1 MTATPLRT
9 DGQNMIEKRC
19 GKVAYELKLSDAV
32 AREILKLPIYITS
45 RYIFEEDIKN
55 IEAKLELIEDEK
67 VRQKLERKLRKAKKQ
82 LENAEGLKDILSK
95 HLEKNG
101 KYLAFCNPGDN
112 LDSIIEKAKEEDW
125 FDEINENQT
134 FLVVES
140 SRKDAENAMALRVF
154 EKSKGK
160 DLRILFSKNMLN
172 EGIHDEEITGEI
184 MMRPTRSYILFIQQ
198 LGRILSKD
206 REDFPM
212 VLDLVDNIHYFKEFR
227 LGIQRIIRE
236 AEARGDKRYDAKVL
250 EQFRIIE
257 EQEDFIRAFEE
268 IENSIEGYLNRTS
281 ISKTLE
287 IARILNSN
295 GVNLRKIQL
304 TKTQDGKHIPILL
317 KEIEQEGIDI
327 GKIIEEKGLDGE
339 FKYGEMIHGLR
350 QADKGYGSRKITEEE
365 RKEARKLGLITK
377 ERGRFSQTLEI
388 ARILK
393 ANGVDLSRL
402 QLTEFR
408 DGRVVKLRLKEIKQD
423 GVDVGKIIA
432 ENGID
437 GEFRYGENVSQLRCA
452 YRGTSRAKITDEEK
466 EEVRRLGIIKEKRR
480 WVIQALEILRILKA
494 NGVDLSKTQITK
506 GQKGKQV
513 PILLGDIKQDGIDIQ
528 KIITENGLDT
538 EYEYGK
544 NVKKLRSAYKG
555 YGTCAITEEE
565 KEEVRKLGLIS
576 EKTKSVVAETLEIA
590 RILKANGVDLSKVQL
605 TRRQHGKSE
614 SILLKE
620 IKQEGIDIEKII
632 EENGLDGNFEYGK
645 KIIILRTTYNG
656 KGSYKIT
663 AQEKEGVEQLG
674 IIPWETKSIVAQTLE
689 VGRILKA
696 NGVDLSKI
704 QLKRRQNEKYV
715 PILLGEIEQEGID
728 IGKIIEENGLDRNF
742 AYGRNVTSLRQAY
755 TGVQKYRITKQEKEE
770 SRQLGLLGKIIG
782 QDIGKASFDA
792 PIEKCDE
799 AQAVLDS
806 LVQREGENEKSE

>member
-32 AREILKLPIYITS
+32 ARGILKLPIYITS

-55 IEAKLELIEDEK
+55 IESKLEQIEDEK
-67 VRQKLERKLRKAKKQ
+67 VRQKLEKKLRKAKKQ

-101 KYLAFCNPGDN
+101 KYLAFCNPGDDLN
-112 LDSIIEKAKEEDW
+112 GIIKKAKEEGW

-140 SRKDAENAMALRVF
+140 SKKDAENAMALRVF

-172 EGIHDEEITGEI
+172 EGIHDEDITGEI

-212 VLDLVDNIHYFKEFR
+212 VLDLVGNIHYFKEFR
-227 LGIQRIIRE
+227 LELQRIIRE
-236 AEARGDKRYDAKVL
+236 AEARGDKRYDTKVL

-281 ISKTLE
+281 ISQTLE
-287 IARILNSN
+287 VARILNDN
-295 GVNLRKIQL
+295 GVDLKKIQL
-304 TKTQDGKHIPILL
+304 TKKQDGKHIPILL

-327 GKIIEEKGLDGE
+327 GKIIEENGLDGD
-339 FKYGEMIHGLR
+339 FKYGARIHGLR
-350 QADKGYGSRKITEEE
+350 QADKGYGSYKITEEE

-377 ERGRFSQTLEI
+377 ERGRFAQTLEI

-408 DGRVVKLRLKEIKQD
+408 NGKVVNLRLKEIKQD
-423 GVDVGKIIA
+423 EIDVGKIIE
-432 ENGID
+432 ENDLD
-437 GEFRYGENVSQLRCA
+437 GEFRYGENVSQIRCA

-466 EEVRRLGIIKEKRR
+466 EESRRLGLIKEKCG
-480 WVIQALEILRILKA
+480 WVAQALEILRILKA
-494 NGVDLSKTQITK
+494 NGVDLSRIKMTK
-506 GQKGKQV
+506 GQRGKQV

-528 KIITENGLDT
+528 KIITENGLDAK
-538 EYEYGK
+538 YEYGK
-544 NVKKLRSAYKG
+544 NVKKLTSSYRG

-576 EKTKSVVAETLEIA
+576 EKTKNMVVQTLEIA
-590 RILKANGVDLSKVQL
+590 RILKANGLDLSKVQL
-605 TRRQHGKSE
+605 TRTQNGKSVP
-614 SILLKE
+614 ILLGE
-620 IKQEGIDIEKII
+620 IEQEGIDIEKII
-632 EENGLDGNFEYGK
+632 VENGLDGKFRYGANAL
-645 KIIILRTTYNG
+645 KIKCAYKGTG
-656 KGSYKIT
+656 KTKIT
-663 AQEKEGVEQLG
+663 EGEKEEAKQLG
-674 IIPWETKSIVAQTLE
+674 IIPKETKSIVAQTLE
-689 VGRILKA
+689 VARVLKA
-696 NGVDLSKI
+696 NGVDLNRIK
-704 QLKRRQNEKYV
+704 LKRRQNGKYV

-755 TGVQKYRITKQEKEE
+755 TGVQKFRITEQEKEE

-782 QDIGKASFDA
+782 KDIGKASFDA
-792 PIEKCDE
+792 PVEKCDE
-799 AQAVLDS
+799 AQAVLDRFI
-806 LVQREGENEKSE
+806 QREGENEKSE